1 MILKRLKEV
10 KEPQRGKGSVF
21 VRAIQELARP
31 YTALSSRVPSVNS
44 SIDDHEGQNEIE
56 FYRTLLDFDPEIF
69 EISTISRSF
78 NDLTYGTSIMRHQIR
93 A

>member
-1 MILKRLKEV
+1 MFLLGQFKNLLAHILPSHPECL
-10 KEPQRGKGSVF
+10 
-21 VRAIQELARP
+21 
-31 YTALSSRVPSVNS
+31 SVNS
-44 SIDDHEGQNEIE
+44 SIHDHEGQNEIE

-78 NDLTYGTSIMRHQIR
+78 DDLTYGTSIMRHQIR